1 MFSVSSDM
9 HPGVELLDYTIPR
22 GSDSKKISTCDA
34 GDLDLIPGL
43 GRSPGR
49 GHGNPFQYSFLESP
63 MDRGAWQAIVHGDA
77 ELDMSEQ
84 LSRLPK
90 KRAIVGFSGGSVVKN
105 LSAAQDGKETQVRS
119 LGW

>member
-1 MFSVSSDM
+1 
-9 HPGVELLDYTIPR
+9 
-22 GSDSKKISTCDA
+22 
-34 GDLDLIPGL
+34 
-43 GRSPGR
+43 
-49 GHGNPFQYSFLESP
+49 

-119 LGW
+119 LGQEDPLEKGMATHSSILVWRISRTEEPGGLKCRGSQRVRHD